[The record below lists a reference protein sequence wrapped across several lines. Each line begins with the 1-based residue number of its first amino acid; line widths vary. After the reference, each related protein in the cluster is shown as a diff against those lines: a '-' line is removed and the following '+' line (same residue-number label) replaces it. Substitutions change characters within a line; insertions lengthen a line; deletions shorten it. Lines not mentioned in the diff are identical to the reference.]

1 MATKKA
7 IMRKYQIQRDFDILH
22 ARDNGYDTPTMIAHA
37 LGVTYDVAQHTLQT
51 YRMIADHGDEYEYI
65 DISLELCELLD
76 DAGCDVDRCVTLI
89 MRELWI
95 NGFNTREKIA
105 EITEDELEMLIH
117 GHRIHRAGKKAT
129 DVFLNWQNGYA
140 EAMEKKKAR
149 EAKAKPKT
157 KKPASKVA
165 AK

>member
-1 MATKKA
+1 MATKKT
-7 IMRKYQIQRDFDILH
+7 IKRKYQIQRDFDILQ
-22 ARDNGYDTPTMIAHA
+22 ARDNGYDTPTMIANS
-37 LGVTYDVAQHTLQT
+37 LGVTYDVAKHTLKT

-76 DAGCDVDRCVTLI
+76 EAGCDVDRCLTLI

-95 NGFNTREKIA
+95 NGFNTRDKIA
-105 EITEDELEMLIH
+105 KITEDELEMLIH

-129 DVFLNWQNGYA
+129 EVFLMWQLGYA
-140 EAMEKKKAR
+140 EALRKRKA
-149 EAKAKPKT
+149 EKAKPKSRT
-157 KKPASKVA
+157 SASKVA